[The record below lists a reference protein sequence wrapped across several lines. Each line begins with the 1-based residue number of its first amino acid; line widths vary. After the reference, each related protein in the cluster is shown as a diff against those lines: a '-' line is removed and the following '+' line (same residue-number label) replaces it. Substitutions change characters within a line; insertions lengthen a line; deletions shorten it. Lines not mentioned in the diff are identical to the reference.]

1 MNSSHKISINRY
13 PHVMRKERKIEE
25 MKRSNTTSSS
35 KEKRV
40 KKSKDISFDDI
51 LKIAK
56 SGNEKEFEDL
66 LTQGL
71 ISNINMRNV
80 RGNTLL
86 IALCKENN
94 LKGVK
99 LLLDHGADANV
110 TGTLGIHAI
119 RFACR
124 NYKDSKKECTEIIKL
139 LVSKGA
145 DVNAKSDLPTFMRG
159 FKRGS
164 ALFEACMNRQLDL
177 VSLLLELGASADDQN
192 PLVEACAKGDLNLA
206 QLLLPHVTDV
216 NLRVGRH
223 GSCLD
228 VACKNGDDELVKLLL
243 NHQPP
248 RHFELETAFVRACEH
263 GHISTLQLLIDHG
276 ADVNHIRY
284 GTTPLTT
291 ACTYG
296 QYSTAQF
303 LLEQGAVVNVPNCNP
318 LSAACISKR
327 PELVDLLLQ
336 YGADINA
343 ETVDHFPGSR
353 SYTALYRADSRKLGG
368 MVKLLLER
376 GADLYRADGVNL
388 ALSSY
393 GLLTRDPEYIALAN
407 QYAERNKR
415 ANRELQPVLK

>member
-1 MNSSHKISINRY
+1 
-13 PHVMRKERKIEE
+13 MRKERKIEK
-25 MKRSNTTSSS
+25 MKRSNTTTTS
-35 KEKRV
+35 KENRP
-40 KKSKDISFDDI
+40 KKTKEISFDDI
-51 LKIAK
+51 LKIVK
-56 SGNEKEFEDL
+56 SGNDKEFEDL

-99 LLLDHGADANV
+99 ILLDHGADANI
-110 TGTLGIHAI
+110 TDTLGIHAI

-145 DVNAKSDLPTFMRG
+145 DINAKSDLPTLMRG

-164 ALFEACMNRQLDL
+164 ALFEACVNSQLDL
-177 VSLLLELGASADDQN
+177 ASLLLELGANPDDQN
-192 PLVEACAKGDLNLA
+192 PLIEVCAKGDLKIA
-206 QLLLPHVTDV
+206 QLLLPHVADV
-216 NLRVGRH
+216 NIRVGRH
-223 GSCLD
+223 GSCLT

-243 NHQPP
+243 NHQPT
-248 RHFELETAFVRACEH
+248 RHFELESPVARACQR

-276 ADVNHIRY
+276 ADINHLRY
-284 GTTPLTT
+284 CSSPLKT

-303 LLEQGAVVNVPNCNP
+303 LLEQGAAVNLPNLSP
-318 LSAACISKR
+318 LPAVCHSKC

-343 ETVDHFPGSR
+343 QTVDYPGGR
-353 SYTALYRADSRKLGG
+353 GYTALNTADTHSRGD

-376 GADLYRADGVNL
+376 GADLYEADGVTSV
-388 ALSSY
+388 LSPY
-393 GLLTRDPEYIALAN
+393 GLLTIDPEYIALRQ
-407 QYAERNKR
+407 QYAECNKR

>member
-1 MNSSHKISINRY
+1 
-13 PHVMRKERKIEE
+13 
-25 MKRSNTTSSS
+25 MKRSNITTSS

-51 LKIAK
+51 LKLLK
-56 SGNEKEFEDL
+56 SGNEKEFVDL

-71 ISNINMRNV
+71 ISDINMRNV

-86 IALCKENN
+86 IVLCKENN

-99 LLLDHGADANV
+99 VLLDHGANAYITD
-110 TGTLGIHAI
+110 TLGIHAI
-119 RFACR
+119 RFTCR

-145 DVNAKSDLPTFMRG
+145 DINAKSELPTLMRG

-164 ALFEACMNRQLDL
+164 ALFEACMNSQLDL
-177 VSLLLELGASADDQN
+177 ANLLLELGADADDQT
-192 PLVEACAKGDLNLA
+192 PHVEACAKGDLNLA
-206 QLLLPHVTDV
+206 QLLLPHVADV
-216 NLRVGRH
+216 NRRVGRH

-243 NHQPP
+243 DHQPP

-276 ADVNHIRY
+276 ADINYLRY

-303 LLEQGAVVNVPNCNP
+303 LLEHGAAVNLPNKSP
-318 LSAACISKR
+318 LLAACHSKR
-327 PELVDLLLQ
+327 PELVDSLLQ

-343 ETVDHFPGSR
+343 ETVDRYPGGR
-353 SYTALYRADSRKLGG
+353 SYTALNTADSYKLGE
-368 MVKLLLER
+368 MVKHLLER
-376 GADLYRADGVNL
+376 GADLYQADGITS
-388 ALSSY
+388 AISTY
-393 GLLTRDPEYIALAN
+393 GLLTTDPEYIALRQ
-407 QYAERNKR
+407 QYAESNKR
-415 ANRELQPVLK
+415 ANSELQPLLK